1 MSKTSVEAKLV
12 MIQAFANFM
21 DSGSQSATVIF
32 YKGVQPVDTSV
43 AADSNNALVT
53 LTFPEP
59 CVKEVTPT
67 YVELHPTNTGSVV
80 KSGTATWARIFNG
93 AGEVAA
99 DLTVGTDITLANT
112 NLVLGGS
119 FQVNSFKIRP

>member
-1 MSKTSVEAKLV
+1 MSKTSVNARLA

-43 AADSNNALVT
+43 AADSNNALVLLT
-53 LTFPEP
+53 LPEP

-67 YVELHPTNTGSVV
+67 YVELHPTNTGTVI
-80 KSGTATWARIFNG
+80 KAGTATWARIFNG

-99 DLTVGTDITLANT
+99 DLTVGTDISLANT
-112 NLVLGGS
+112 NLALGGALS
-119 FQVNSFKIRP
+119 TTSIKLRP

>member
-1 MSKTSVEAKLV
+1 MSKTSVKAKLV

-21 DSGSQSATVIF
+21 DSGSQSANVIF
-32 YKGVQPVDTSV
+32 YEGVQPIDTSV
-43 AADSNNALVT
+43 AADSNNALVSLT
-53 LTFPEP
+53 LPEP

-80 KSGTATWARIFNG
+80 KSGTATWARIYNG
-93 AGEVAA
+93 AGEVAE

-112 NLVLGGS
+112 NLALGGTLS
-119 FQVNSFKIRP
+119 VTSIKLRP